1 MIEIALFTV
10 AVVKKGGCFPDG
22 PVVENAPANAGD
34 IGLIPGPE
42 IYHMP
47 WAAKPVCPNYWSLCS
62 TTTEATVTRSP
73 CAANGE

>member
-47 WAAKPVCPNYWSLCS
+47 WAAKPVCPNY
-62 TTTEATVTRSP
+62 
-73 CAANGE
+73 